1 MRKLLAVFCVLG
13 LCIGVS
19 HAFNPFGGDD
29 QPYEMSNGA
38 FSTSQSTPVASSA
51 LLAFVIVETSG
62 SVAGGTLTI
71 RDGATNK
78 LSVSI
83 GTSAGTEVVDLSET
97 PVLFK
102 SSINLSASVAD
113 PGVNYTVIYKNVSY

>member
-1 MRKLLAVFCVLG
+1 MG

-29 QPYEMSNGA
+29 QPYALSNGS
-38 FSTSQSTPVASSA
+38 FSTSQSTPIASSA
-51 LLAFVIVETSG
+51 ELAFVIVETSG
-62 SVAGGTLTI
+62 SVAGGTLTL
-71 RDGATNK
+71 RDGTTDK

-83 GTSAGTEVVDLSET
+83 GTSAGSQIIDLSAT

-102 SSINLSASVAD
+102 SSINLSASVVD
-113 PGVNYTVIYKNVSY
+113 GGINYTVIYKNVSY